1 VVAADGKP
9 FTEPAAAQIKAE
21 TLSRELGGQYQ
32 VYRHP
37 QGGYYVSKRVEVD
50 LPPCADAATIV
61 TYPALRS
68 FVKELLLLATG
79 MLVFAWPQG
88 SIAWAEAL
96 LARTGLS
103 APGVYQVVAVLSWVI
118 HYAAAVVVLW
128 ALLAI
133 LFSMLANRYVLTAEY
148 VESQYGIIARRTA
161 RVELGAIRTIN
172 LKQGIIDRLL
182 NTGTLQF
189 SSAGTSGVDVVF
201 ARVASPRDLERQVD
215 SRRNQGRGLL

>member
-1 VVAADGKP
+1 MSA
-9 FTEPAAAQIKAE
+9 T
-21 TLSRELGGQYQ
+21 
-32 VYRHP
+32 
-37 QGGYYVSKRVEVD
+37 
-50 LPPCADAATIV
+50 ATIV

-68 FVKELLLLATG
+68 FIKELLLLAAGT
-79 MLVFAWPQG
+79 LVFAWPQG
-88 SIAWAEAL
+88 SLAWTEAL
-96 LARTGLS
+96 LARADLS
-103 APGVYQVVAVLSWVI
+103 APSLYQVVAVLSWVV
-118 HYAAAVVVLW
+118 HYGAAVVVLW
-128 ALLAI
+128 ALLSV

-161 RVELGAIRTIN
+161 RVELSAIRTIN

-215 SRRNQGRGLL
+215 SRRNQGKGML